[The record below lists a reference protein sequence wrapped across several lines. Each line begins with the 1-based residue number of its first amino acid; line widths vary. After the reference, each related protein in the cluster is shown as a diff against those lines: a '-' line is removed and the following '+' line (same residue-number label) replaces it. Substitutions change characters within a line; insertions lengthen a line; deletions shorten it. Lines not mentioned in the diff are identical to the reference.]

1 MGCGS
6 SNEKNEPRAQNDS
19 YTLEE
24 SLKVFRQEEISF
36 INDEKEKLIEEIK
49 NGIEEGGD
57 FLYPI
62 YRKLDLDL
70 TQKFFKLKEYL
81 VFFIPSDFSKTSKI
95 YDAFPP
101 INKFRDEIDFNDLKR
116 NRHYCKINGNP
127 KKVKS
132 FECMQEPENYDYD
145 NYIRKVEF
153 EISPKDI
160 ENNLIIMETGYNIK
174 LYNEVGLYHL
184 NFSYSGEYPPFCT
197 FSLTLDDNYIICHPY
212 KKHFQEISK
221 YKAYS
226 FKPEYLSIAFKDK
239 RIKINIEK
247 VLDKNLL
254 SNFSPEE
261 IKQINISLNEI
272 VYNYNFRHLVYQKVV
287 HDIKK
292 DNRDYIK
299 IYDIVYYPHPE
310 GSSSD
315 CTSTPMEY
323 PEPII
328 VKRFKV
334 NNLLVPKKAKYEGHD
349 EDENIEV
356 SYFEEDPNEEGYEPY
371 EGGYYLSSHNL
382 LEFYTN
388 FSGSFALFEFDCVSN
403 ERLDYL
409 QFDCSSI
416 GSVDI
421 KIVHGASYKYEV
433 ILNGHN
439 VKFSIENLNYS
450 VKNGRIIFQGMID
463 GNEENY
469 DKKKYDELARKHK
482 LESYINYEE
491 EDARM
496 ERWAELRYKECI
508 PNTMKLV

>member
-1 MGCGS
+1 M
-6 SNEKNEPRAQNDS
+6 
-19 YTLEE
+19 
-24 SLKVFRQEEISF
+24 
-36 INDEKEKLIEEIK
+36 
-49 NGIEEGGD
+49 
-57 FLYPI
+57 
-62 YRKLDLDL
+62 
-70 TQKFFKLKEYL
+70 
-81 VFFIPSDFSKTSKI
+81 
-95 YDAFPP
+95 
-101 INKFRDEIDFNDLKR
+101 
-116 NRHYCKINGNP
+116 
-127 KKVKS
+127 
-132 FECMQEPENYDYD
+132 
-145 NYIRKVEF
+145 
-153 EISPKDI
+153 
-160 ENNLIIMETGYNIK
+160 
-174 LYNEVGLYHL
+174 
-184 NFSYSGEYPPFCT
+184 
-197 FSLTLDDNYIICHPY
+197 
-212 KKHFQEISK
+212 
-221 YKAYS
+221 
-226 FKPEYLSIAFKDK
+226 KDK

-272 VYNYNFRHLVYQKVV
+272 VYNYDFRHLVYQKVV

-416 GSVDI
+416 GSVDK

-508 PNTMKLV
+508 PKTMKLV